1 MGHSDRSSVVGVALL
16 ILGVCGA
23 SPSALADSQSGAVS
37 VEKTTDVLSTTLGN
51 MGQASPSH
59 HPEPLE
65 HLLSLQHGDGLTGI
79 SKAGGLRA
87 GAMRQEGV
95 TVGAQAG
102 LRFRNQEIQKIIHH
116 YGRHLSD
123 VFNFLPLMIERV
135 VTPPVVQRVTNSV
148 RQYDNDTMRT
158 VRVGYRLVHR
168 ARIVTQP
175 PTWRSF
181 LTRSYAK
188 PEVPP
193 DVLLPKNSGERQLWQ
208 SAVRQGWVKGVHEAN
223 DNFKI
228 DLNLLT
234 STYLGMLQYK
244 LLLSEHLVSKPN
256 LATTGLRITSE
267 GRRLNIGDEIY
278 RLNRHSHFENPKNWQ
293 AVPTAAISSGHG
305 Q

>member
-1 MGHSDRSSVVGVALL
+1 LL
-16 ILGVCGA
+16 
-23 SPSALADSQSGAVS
+23 
-37 VEKTTDVLSTTLGN
+37 
-51 MGQASPSH
+51 
-59 HPEPLE
+59 
-65 HLLSLQHGDGLTGI
+65 
-79 SKAGGLRA
+79 
-87 GAMRQEGV
+87 
-95 TVGAQAG
+95 
-102 LRFRNQEIQKIIHH
+102 
-116 YGRHLSD
+116 
-123 VFNFLPLMIERV
+123 
-135 VTPPVVQRVTNSV
+135 
-148 RQYDNDTMRT
+148 
-158 VRVGYRLVHR
+158 
-168 ARIVTQP
+168 
-175 PTWRSF
+175 
-181 LTRSYAK
+181 
-188 PEVPP
+188 
-193 DVLLPKNSGERQLWQ
+193 Q